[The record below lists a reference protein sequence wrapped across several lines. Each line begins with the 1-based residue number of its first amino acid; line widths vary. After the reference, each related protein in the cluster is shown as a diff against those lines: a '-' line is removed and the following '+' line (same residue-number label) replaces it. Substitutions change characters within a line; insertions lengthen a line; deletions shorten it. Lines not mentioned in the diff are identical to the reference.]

1 MWNLIATG
9 TTYLFPGGRAL
20 KLIKNRVNITNSTN
34 PLSLTKK
41 ITLTVID
48 CCTFPPIRLAA
59 HCIAA
64 VTVVEASVVSP
75 NLITIGLA
83 VHLVTEIYDN
93 C

>member
-20 KLIKNRVNITNSTN
+20 KLIKNGVNIPNSTN
-34 PLSLTKK
+34 PLSLTKN

-48 CCTFPPIRLAA
+48 CCTPPPIRLAA

-64 VTVVEASVVSP
+64 SVVSP
-75 NLITIGLA
+75 NPITIGSA